1 MNEFKNKCILFL
13 LSILNKKGLIVLNNE
28 QGEEVMESLEWAV
41 EEEEKMDDVDKYMY
55 RHYISTYHSIA
66 RQLNHE

>member
-1 MNEFKNKCILFL
+1 MNDFKNKCILFL

-28 QGEEVMESLEWAV
+28 QGEEVMESLEWAI
-41 EEEEKMDDVDKYMY
+41 EEEMDDVDKHIY

-66 RQLNHE
+66 RQLNYE

>member
-1 MNEFKNKCILFL
+1 MNDFKNKCILFL

-28 QGEEVMESLEWAV
+28 QGEEVMKSLEWAI
-41 EEEEKMDDVDKYMY
+41 EEEMDDVDKHIY

-66 RQLNHE
+66 RQLNYE

>member
-1 MNEFKNKCILFL
+1 MNDFKNKCILFL

-28 QGEEVMESLEWAV
+28 QGEEVMESLEWAI
-41 EEEEKMDDVDKYMY
+41 EEEMDDVDKHIY

>member
-1 MNEFKNKCILFL
+1 MNDLKNKCILFL

-28 QGEEVMESLEWAV
+28 QGEEILESLEWV
-41 EEEEKMDDVDKYMY
+41 IEEEMDMDNEDKYIY

-66 RQLNHE
+66 RQLNYE

>member
-1 MNEFKNKCILFL
+1 MNDLKNKCILFL

-28 QGEEVMESLEWAV
+28 QGEEVMESLEWAI
-41 EEEEKMDDVDKYMY
+41 EEEMDDVDKHIY

-66 RQLNHE
+66 SQLNYE

>member
-1 MNEFKNKCILFL
+1 MNDLKNKCILFL

-28 QGEEVMESLEWAV
+28 QGEEVMESLEWAI
-41 EEEEKMDDVDKYMY
+41 EEEMDDVDKHIY

>member
-1 MNEFKNKCILFL
+1 MNDLKNKCILFL

-28 QGEEVMESLEWAV
+28 QGEEVMESLVWAV
-41 EEEEKMDDVDKYMY
+41 EEEEKMDVVDKYMY

>member
-1 MNEFKNKCILFL
+1 MNDLKNKCILFL

-28 QGEEVMESLEWAV
+28 QGKEVMEALEWAV
-41 EEEEKMDDVDKYMY
+41 EEEKKMDDVDKYMY

-66 RQLNHE
+66 KQLNHE

>member
-1 MNEFKNKCILFL
+1 MNDLKNKCILFL

-28 QGEEVMESLEWAV
+28 QGEEVMESLEWAI
-41 EEEEKMDDVDKYMY
+41 EEEMDDVDKHIY

-66 RQLNHE
+66 RQLNYE